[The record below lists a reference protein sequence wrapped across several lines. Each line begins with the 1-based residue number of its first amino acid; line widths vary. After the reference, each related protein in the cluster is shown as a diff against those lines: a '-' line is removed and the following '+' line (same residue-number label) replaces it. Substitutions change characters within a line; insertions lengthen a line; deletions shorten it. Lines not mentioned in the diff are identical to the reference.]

1 MFPCSHSLF
10 PSPSSGN
17 SSCPLIGPPTEPR
30 FESRRCDL
38 CQSQEEKQTDL
49 PTHLKVANRSG
60 LEAETLSR
68 GLRLAAGGA
77 KRPPRGVPRGVSP
90 LGDSLV
96 TFSSGRKSPGV
107 EGRSALLVGAG
118 ATSSAQTPRSLRSL
132 YKKRI
137 PDACQQIAGRR
148 RHKGAAGRAVP
159 ALLLPAGADGLGR
172 LLDRVDHRLLLHP
185 ALL

>member
-60 LEAETLSR
+60 LVAEGSPARAGAERSEREKGGNYAL
-68 GLRLAAGGA
+68 GIPKGAALGA
-77 KRPPRGVPRGVSP
+77 P
-90 LGDSLV
+90 LV
-96 TFSSGRKSPGV
+96 TFSATGKSPGV
-107 EGRSALLVGAG
+107 EGRSALSMGVVGAQPPLG
-118 ATSSAQTPRSLRSL
+118 AER
-132 YKKRI
+132 
-137 PDACQQIAGRR
+137 
-148 RHKGAAGRAVP
+148 GAKSDD
-159 ALLLPAGADGLGR
+159 LLLEGRSPSSHRWVLGLPAPHKLPGA
-172 LLDRVDHRLLLHP
+172 P
-185 ALL
+185 WQFK